1 MPALSARHRA
11 LGQALREL
19 RTARKLTQEA
29 LAERA
34 GMSANYVGDAERG
47 ERNLSIR
54 ALWQLAD
61 GLGVPAFEL
70 LANSETNSN
79 KEHQTS

>member
-1 MPALSARHRA
+1 
-11 LGQALREL
+11 
-19 RTARKLTQEA
+19 
-29 LAERA
+29 
-34 GMSANYVGDAERG
+34 MSANYVGDAERG